1 MFSGPVHCSGEKT
14 RDDGGEDLRSGTP
27 GGSSGGALNQVI
39 GVLVVIVLVLPTLV
53 LGQRFFF
60 GPSAGKESLR
70 TSTSPNRRLRKTG
83 SPKKSTKTSSDPP
96 RSRHPTNEP
105 VSARCSL
112 TDLDGGCQEAKAL

>member
-1 MFSGPVHCSGEKT
+1 VFSRPVHCSGEKT

-60 GPSAGKESLR
+60 GPSAGKESPQDQHQ
-70 TSTSPNRRLRKTG
+70 SK
-83 SPKKSTKTSSDPP
+83 
-96 RSRHPTNEP
+96 
-105 VSARCSL
+105 
-112 TDLDGGCQEAKAL
+112 QEAPKDRQPKEVQHDQPGAEPQDQRPSEEQTPQN